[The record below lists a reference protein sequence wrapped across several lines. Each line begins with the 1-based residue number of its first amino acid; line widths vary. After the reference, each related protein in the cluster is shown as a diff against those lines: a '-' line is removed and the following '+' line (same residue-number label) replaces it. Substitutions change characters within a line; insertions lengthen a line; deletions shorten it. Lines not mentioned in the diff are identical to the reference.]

1 MALPDFQNKAVTLL
15 GAGVSNMPLA
25 GYLVSKGARVSAR
38 DKKSEA
44 DLGEDAQKLRELGV
58 SLICGEKYLENIRE
72 DYVFRSPG
80 FRPDLPALLEAKE
93 KDELS
98 LLLPET
104 TINYLTKKELL

>member
-44 DLGEDAQKLRELGV
+44 DLGEDAKKLRELGV
-58 SLICGEKYLENIRE
+58 SLICGE
-72 DYVFRSPG
+72 
-80 FRPDLPALLEAKE
+80 
-93 KDELS
+93 
-98 LLLPET
+98 T
-104 TINYLTKKELL
+104 